1 MRIAVMGAGAIG
13 TVIGALIAQRG
24 GDVCL
29 VDASAENVSALNAN
43 GATIT
48 GTYELQVPVKAVT
61 PEGMTGVYDLV
72 LLTTKQTANQ
82 QVLEHLRPYIGVES
96 SVVTLQNGVPEES
109 VAQIVGK
116 ERTVGGAVGFGATWV
131 APGITRLTSTERVMD
146 HFAFDIGEIDGQITP
161 RIKAIQSV
169 LSWVGHTAV
178 LDNFMGV
185 RWSKLLMN
193 ATFSG
198 MSAAL
203 GCTFGDVLNHEQGMV
218 YLAHIADETIK
229 VARACG
235 IRMAEMQG
243 KDFTQLELSCE
254 ADIQDKLAFYH
265 EVWDQHSQLKA
276 SMLQDL
282 EKKQPTEIGFINGYV
297 SQKGK
302 AAGIATPYNDMVIA
316 IVKTAEANGSYNK
329 GMAALSQFEVLHRA
343 LTNPGKNEMKG
354 GLS

>member
-1 MRIAVMGAGAIG
+1 MRIAVIGAGAIG
-13 TVIGALIAQRG
+13 TVIGALIAQKG
-24 GDVCL
+24 GDIQL
-29 VDASAENVSALNAN
+29 VDAFEENVKALNAQ

-48 GTYELQVPVKAVT
+48 GTYELQVPVRAVT
-61 PEGMTGVYDLV
+61 PDRMTGTYDLV
-72 LLTTKQTANQ
+72 FLTTKQTANQ
-82 QVLEHLRPYIGVES
+82 QVLAHLLPFLKADS
-96 SVVTLQNGVPEES
+96 TVVTLQNGVPEES
-109 VAQIVGK
+109 VAQIVGM
-116 ERTVGGAVGFGATWV
+116 ERTVGGTVGFGATWL
-131 APGITRLTSTERVMD
+131 APGVTRLTSTERVMN
-146 HFAFDIGEIDGQITP
+146 HFAFDIGEMNGEITP
-161 RIKAIQSV
+161 RIKEIRSV
-169 LSWVGHTAV
+169 LSWVGHTTV

-203 GCTFGDVLNHEQGMV
+203 GCTFGEVLNHEEGMV

-254 ADIQDKLAFYH
+254 ADVQDKLSFYH

-282 EKKQPTEIGFINGYV
+282 EKKQPTEVGFINGYV
-297 SQKGK
+297 SQKGRER
-302 AAGIATPYNDMVIA
+302 GISTPYNDMVIA
-316 IVKTAEANGSYNK
+316 IVRTAEANGSTNK
-329 GMAALSQFEVLHRA
+329 AMAALGQFQVLHRA
-343 LTNPGKNEMKG
+343 LRNAEKTQTKG
-354 GLS
+354 DSQ